1 MEIVNFGLFKPLND
15 TGIIFYQN
23 EHQQDWYDLRKGLTN
38 WNEKGDFVDAV
49 YGAWVLVQPED
60 GSSTDGVVTNVEY
73 DPSRLVPHNKIVVG
87 VDAAPSEIASGMLF
101 QAGAFLPAP
110 PVIEPMPNLSPRQLW
125 LAALEINT
133 TKAQV
138 MAQIGT
144 ITDAKLRAT
153 LEIELTEPP
162 LQGYVRNSFAVE
174 RLREMMGIPV
184 DQFDALWLWAG
195 TL

>member
-1 MEIVNFGLFKPLND
+1 MIFKD
-15 TGIIFYQN
+15 
-23 EHQQDWYDLRKGLTN
+23 
-38 WNEKGDFVDAV
+38 
-49 YGAWVLVQPED
+49 GAL
-60 GSSTDGVVTNVEY
+60 
-73 DPSRLVPHNKIVVG
+73 
-87 VDAAPSEIASGMLF
+87 
-101 QAGAFLPAP
+101 LPAVP
-110 PVIEPMPNLSPRQLW
+110 EVETLPNLSPRQLW

-162 LQGYVRNSFAVE
+162 PDGYVRDSFAVE
-174 RLREMMGIPV
+174 RLRDMMGIPV

>member
-1 MEIVNFGLFKPLND
+1 MEIVNFGLFRPQNE
-15 TGIIFYQN
+15 TGIIFYEN
-23 EHQQDWYDLRKGLTN
+23 EHQQDWYDVRKSLTS
-38 WNEKGDFVDAV
+38 WDEKGEFVNAI
-49 YGAWVLVQPED
+49 YATWALVHPDED
-60 GSSTDGVVTNVEY
+60 SLTEGVVTNVEV
-73 DPSRLVPHNKIVVG
+73 DPSRLVPSNKIVIG
-87 VDAAPSEIASGMLF
+87 IDAAPSEVSVGMTLKD
-101 QAGAFLPAP
+101 GVLLPAP
-110 PVIEPMPNLSPRQLW
+110 PAIEPVPNLSPRQLW

-162 LQGYVRNSFAVE
+162 LRGYVRDSFAVE

-184 DQFDALWLWAG
+184 DQFDALWLWAR

>member
-1 MEIVNFGLFKPLND
+1 MEIVNFGLFRPQNE
-15 TGIIFYQN
+15 TGIIFYEN
-23 EHQQDWYDLRKGLTN
+23 EHQQDWYDVRKSLTS
-38 WNEKGDFVDAV
+38 WDEKGEFVNAI
-49 YGAWVLVQPED
+49 YATWALVHPDE
-60 GSSTDGVVTNVEY
+60 GSLTEGIVTNVEV
-73 DPSRLVPHNKIVVG
+73 DPSRLVPSNKIVIG
-87 VDAAPSEIASGMLF
+87 IDTAPSDVSVGMTLKD
-101 QAGAFLPAP
+101 GVLLPAP
-110 PVIEPMPNLSPRQLW
+110 PTIEPVPNLSPRQLW

-162 LQGYVRNSFAVE
+162 LRGYVRDSFAVE

-184 DQFDALWLWAG
+184 DQFDALWLWAR